1 MVSSKSGGV
10 NKMRK
15 NKEQM
20 EHVMQIIELIVK
32 HLRFENVML
41 FTIGT
46 MLGAIL
52 VLLFSKL

>member
-1 MVSSKSGGV
+1 
-10 NKMRK
+10 MRK